1 MAEKTD
7 LNISPYYDDYN
18 EDKNFHKVLFRAS
31 RPLQARELTQSQS
44 ILQNQVEKF
53 GDHFFKEGAIVQ
65 GAQTDIDMEAY
76 YVKVSAANPNS
87 NGDANVET
95 YRTAT
100 HEQYLQGKTSGV
112 IAKCVYSAAET
123 EDESLT
129 LFVKY
134 ISQGTNDTHSFAFLA
149 NEELQVVTLDGD
161 GNASEVGSNNND
173 FTVLSADKLPIGRGS
188 LAKITEGIVYVRGFF
203 VKVPAQTLILEKF
216 SGRPSYRIGLSI
228 VESLISSAEDSS
240 LLDNSSGTTNENAA
254 GADRLKI
261 SLTLSK
267 FAIDTTDDI
276 NFVELARVSQGLI
289 ESLVNTTRYGDGI
302 TSTLARRTFDA
313 NGDFVLRQFTHSL
326 REHLDDTTNRGFYP
340 KRYGGVEDKFV
351 LQISPGK
358 AYVRGYEIDKI
369 GTTNLPFSKARS
381 TKSIQDANTPIRL
394 GNHLRVYNAHSLPEF
409 GNETGS
415 DSIDPFNTC
424 KLWPSVVSSAG
435 TENSE
440 DPIGFARVRDI
451 TLREG
456 TDSSNVYTDAS
467 VWELSMFDIK
477 MFTKISGT
485 QTNTFTAGDRVVG
498 SSSGASGI
506 VAYTSSGQLYVHDVV
521 GTFTT
526 SDSISSQGSNTGS
539 ISTVTAVRNYN
550 IDRVR
555 SITQVPEN
563 TSREV
568 FTADVQLDAD
578 KTLTGTV
585 IFASGS
591 PTVTGFGTKYVSEL
605 KEGDLVYNPSASE
618 LLVVSSVTNDTSF
631 TATTNAGGSYQ
642 GNATRRRAQ
651 LHNQDQTVNIFSWPR
666 NWIASHTPESVTI
679 KKQEVVT
686 ISSGSFTVDT
696 DSNGTFLQRNTDN
709 FSIAVV
715 EESSGSPTINNGDIL
730 NIEDYTLSV
739 TTSGSGQQLTV
750 SGFDS
755 ADNGARLKV
764 TFSASYV
771 NPVNRDKTLRQARC
785 LKVGSARSA
794 GGFYGTA
801 YDDKDI
807 SLGVTDAFKIRG
819 IYEGVDGT
827 PLPPNAAFSI
837 SSGTPVAYE
846 KIVGQTSDAHAVI
859 ITYNG
864 SGATSYFYYT
874 NNNRFQDGETVIGQT
889 SNAIFTV
896 GSISAGSPNIT
907 KRYFFD
913 DGQRDGFYDLS
924 KLTRKAGEP
933 APNNAILVVFDYF
946 TSSGGGDFY
955 DVNSYSSI
963 DYKDIP
969 VYSPSRVDLGGLEP
983 DGTYELSDSVD
994 FRPSVG
1000 QVLGSSTFAT
1010 ANADPT
1016 SPVDLS
1022 NSSTGAVYAPM
1033 SYDTGRSYKSSR
1045 TGITSSNASVVDTPV
1060 NETSVV
1066 GDLSFYVGRIDKV
1079 FLHRSGEFRLSQ
1091 GIPALSPTKPK
1102 SLDESIEMF
1111 ELTIPP
1117 YTLNLSEIKVRSF
1130 EHRRY
1135 TMSDIGKINNRVTN
1149 LERITSLSLLEKDT
1163 QTKQILDSDGFDRF
1177 KSGFLVDNFRGHR
1190 VGDTQHPDYSI
1201 SIDNKLGAMR
1211 PKNFTQ
1217 FFDIELN
1224 TGASG
1229 SYQKT
1234 GDLITLPYTEQTYI
1248 NNTKASRQINVNP
1261 YNVFAFIGNIK
1272 LTPATDIWQDTEQ
1285 LPEVRVNREGNFDAL
1300 SGINGIGTVWNNWQT
1315 TWVGEPRTVS
1325 SQVTATSNG
1334 QWSGD
1339 PAQGGEWQAGFQLTR
1354 EITETPE
1361 TQTRTGVTTSVVEDF
1376 VETRNDRIV
1385 SVSVVPF
1392 IRARTIEIDA
1402 TNLKPNTNHFIFFD
1416 GIRVDQY
1423 VRPFSGSFSQ
1433 DGGTGAS
1440 SGVKTNGN
1448 GRLRAYFDIPSN
1460 SAQRFPT
1467 GQRDLRITSS
1477 FYNLTNPA
1485 SSGNTQYQA
1494 QGLLQSSQTEI
1505 VSTRNGRIVTE
1516 TTSENRDFSSR
1527 GEILN
1532 STAIDTSATPYPS
1545 PPEIPPAA
1553 QIPVDNTSV
1562 PEPVSEPTLPTP
1574 EPAPQWSPIAAP
1586 VPEPSP
1592 PIPTV
1597 TEPVV
1602 EDLWVEPWFER
1613 RDLARLPIWRRE
1625 FQEDQD
1631 PLAQSFLVDASGG
1644 MFLTS
1649 VGIYFAT
1656 KDESIP
1662 VRVEIR
1668 NMVNGYPGQVILPFS
1683 DVTKNPSEV
1692 TTSVDGSVATTF
1704 TFDSPVY
1711 LEQGKEYCF
1720 VVLSNSDKYEAFI
1733 SRMGEPD
1740 LITGQTIAEQ
1750 PATGSL
1756 FMSQNASTWTAEQ
1769 TDDLKFHLKHA
1780 KFDTTKYADLRFD
1793 NAALPVANLQ
1803 DNPIE
1808 SFSGQNY
1815 VKVYSYTHGM
1825 YTTSSNVTV
1834 SGVTGNMTGCVVN
1847 IGGASLVTGSLPADG
1862 TYTGIA
1868 TTTDVGSSG
1877 QNCTVDIVVS
1887 SGAITSTKIS
1897 NPGLSYTTDNTLTVT
1912 NFGGV
1917 SETNSVTIAIDTV
1930 AETLGGIPVDAINQT
1945 FTSISNIGI
1954 DSFCVIPDVSSYDFV
1969 SGYTAVESTLSG
1981 GADAKSTRNYYFDAI
1996 HTMIPN
2002 TMLESTLISVAV
2014 NTTAMDSPEGYSG
2027 GGTAYQMRAAGD
2039 MITLNDNVFFSS
2051 PSIVASPI
2059 NETNE
2064 MSSQKSFYCRVQMK
2078 TQNSNVSPVLDVA
2091 TIGCLGIANRINEIN
2106 SSNDVPL
2113 GTTYIAST
2121 EPDGDNNKMVY
2132 VTKKVNLKT
2141 PATALRVTADIFNPP
2156 TTNVKFMYKVL
2167 RNDEATPFDDTGW
2180 EYFNS
2185 NGSPDSSLVSDARNF
2200 KEYEFTVENLPE
2212 FGAFAIKVIGQGS
2225 NTSVVP
2231 LVSALRCIALAT

>member
-76 YVKVSAANPNS
+76 YVKVSAANPNA
-87 NGDANVET
+87 NGDATVET

-134 ISQGTNDTHSFAFLA
+134 ISQGTNDAHSFAFLA

-240 LLDNSSGTTNENAA
+240 LLDNSTGTTNENAA

-289 ESLVNTTRYGDGI
+289 ESLINTTRYGDGI
-302 TSTLARRTFDA
+302 TSTLARRTFDT
-313 NGDFVLRQFTHSL
+313 NGDFVVRQFTHSL

-409 GNETGS
+409 GNESGS

-424 KLWPSVVSSAG
+424 KLWPSVVSSVG

-456 TDSSNVYTDAS
+456 TDSSNVYTGAS

-485 QTNTFTAGDRVVG
+485 QTDTFTAGDRVIG

-526 SDSISSQGSNTGS
+526 SDSISSQGSDTGS

-585 IFASGS
+585 IFESGNS
-591 PTVTGFGTKYVSEL
+591 TVTGFGTKYVTEL

-618 LLVVSSVTNDTSF
+618 LLVVSSVTDDTSF

-679 KKQEVVT
+679 KKQEVVS

-715 EESSGSPTINNGDIL
+715 EEASGSPTINNGDIL

-750 SGFDS
+750 SGFNT

-846 KIVGQTSDAHAVI
+846 KIVGQTSDTHAVI

-1045 TGITSSNASVVDTPV
+1045 IGITSSNASVVDTPV

-1224 TGASG
+1224 TSASG

-1423 VRPFSGSFSQ
+1423 VRPFSSSFSQ

-1505 VSTRNGRIVTE
+1505 ISTRNGRIVTE

-1553 QIPVDNTSV
+1553 RIPIDTTPV
-1562 PEPVSEPTLPTP
+1562 PEPPNVVVPTP
-1574 EPAPQWSPIAAP
+1574 EPAPPQSPVVAP
-1586 VPEPSP
+1586 EPEPSP

-1597 TEPVV
+1597 TERPV
-1602 EDLWVEPWFER
+1602 EDLWEEPWFEI
-1613 RDLARLPIWRRE
+1613 RDLSRMPIWRRE

-1649 VGIYFAT
+1649 VDIYFAT

-1683 DVTKNPSEV
+1683 DVVKNPSEV
-1692 TTSVDGSVATTF
+1692 NTSVDGSVATTF

-1740 LITGQTIAEQ
+1740 LITGQTIAGQ

-1793 NAALPVANLQ
+1793 NSALPVANLQ

-1847 IGGASLVTGSLPADG
+1847 IGGASLETGSLPADG
-1862 TYTGIA
+1862 TYTGLA
-1868 TTTDVGSSG
+1868 TTTDVESSG

-1912 NFGGV
+1912 NFGSV
-1917 SETNSVTIAIDTV
+1917 TNSVDIAIDTV

-2002 TMLESTLISVAV
+2002 TMLENTLISVAV
-2014 NTTAMDSPEGYSG
+2014 NTTAMDSPEGYS

-2106 SSNDVPL
+2106 SSDDVPL

-2231 LVSALRCIALAT
+2231 LMSALRCIALAT